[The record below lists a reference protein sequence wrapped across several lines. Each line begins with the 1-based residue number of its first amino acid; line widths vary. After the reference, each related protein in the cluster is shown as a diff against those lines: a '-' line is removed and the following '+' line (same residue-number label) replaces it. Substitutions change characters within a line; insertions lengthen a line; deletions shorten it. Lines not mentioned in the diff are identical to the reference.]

1 MNEPFVI
8 FDLDDTLYKEID
20 FLKSGFRYIV
30 EKLSLSDKEAVYEN
44 MLRKYHQG
52 EDVFDYIIRL
62 NPNLGKKTLL
72 EWYHGHTPDIRI
84 SDETLACLCFLKK
97 NNISTGLITDGRSL
111 TQRNKIRALGL
122 ERFIPDK
129 NIVISEEIGSEK
141 PAINNYTHFIGMNSG
156 HRYFYIGDNPQKD
169 FITPNEL
176 GWTTIGLM
184 DNGQNIHAQT
194 SIGGNYNPQFW
205 INDITELIKIIN
217 E

>member
-1 MNEPFVI
+1 M
-8 FDLDDTLYKEID
+8 
-20 FLKSGFRYIV
+20 
-30 EKLSLSDKEAVYEN
+30 
-44 MLRKYHQG
+44 
-52 EDVFDYIIRL
+52 
-62 NPNLGKKTLL
+62 
-72 EWYHGHTPDIRI
+72 
-84 SDETLACLCFLKK
+84 SDETLACLSFLKK
-97 NNISTGLITDGRSL
+97 NNISIGLITDGRSL

-141 PAINNYTHFIGMNSG
+141 PEINNYTHFIGMNSG

-184 DNGQNIHAQT
+184 DNGQNIHTQT